1 MADNVY
7 SNQRIIYVEPNDV
20 FDSEADNAQG
30 NLALTPKYEDFC
42 ISFNLII
49 EQYSRYRKSGT
60 TFSKEVFD
68 ENNKPQR
75 MMIQWG
81 LKRDDLFRKRTS
93 TLAGTEHEYGYNY
106 LTTYYTDLGFNSYKE
121 RDEIEGLGVESVQI
135 SYESWYTPTVTIK
148 FVDLRGSA
156 IFGREEAIHIDEKT
170 SMVDNIFG
178 AFFSMPYP
186 LFRLQVKGFF
196 GKPVTYQLTCS
207 GFKGEFNA
215 QTGNFEAVATF
226 IGYSWSLL
234 TDIPFAYLVAAPH
247 DTYYGKYYWDLN
259 VNKPEWGLWSDTDK
273 NDISPIKM
281 TELFERINSELEVI
295 HRGEANEEQSEEL
308 RNNSE
313 NLEEINELNNYFG
326 KYVSALLNKFPK
338 YLQIN
343 STGSDSDQIL
353 LFSESA
359 VTIDEEGEEAVEV
372 SSENN
377 MRKTKEL
384 YQKIFNKTD
393 VNPIDYSS
401 FKELFINNNGNIEV
415 KGINKLSVDE
425 LMKIE
430 FDGLKL
436 TRTSAERLLKEIER
450 KNSMIQTYCC
460 LVDNSDVRRLIENKK
475 KEITNKN
482 NDISNEI
489 ARNANKSIVDII
501 TFKPFIGNVFKLI
514 FCHLE
519 TFCHIMFHA
528 ASEIDKQI
536 LEGKRSPKN
545 LNVNFQD
552 TDNVNN
558 NVYEDEQI
566 PQWPA
571 VYNEGTV
578 TSECGYKSNWNNVYG
593 WVGDF
598 SHNFI
603 EERVVYGLQEGIQII
618 VENKKSVDKEIVSS
632 IFPIIPYDYFGG
644 KSVFG
649 SVIIDNISQ
658 LAGHLGNRIASIIGV
673 FCGNNID
680 ESLAQQIG
688 KLDAYN
694 LYDKKKSVLTYKTIL
709 NTGNVNIEPKN
720 LIDIMFCNDDTYAK
734 KDENGNVIG
743 NVFETVQKIDEKYS
757 RAGRHPIFVN
767 DNNKEGY
774 SLYCH
779 YYDEKLV
786 SYVPSTIKEF
796 GNYKEDFIYNGS
808 ETNPYFD
815 PEVKDN
821 KSHEWLHTCDSSKIY
836 NLTKQS
842 VELNDYSN
850 IYMFNILNDDSSV
863 TFVKNKYSELKNGN
877 IKLLEYNITDD
888 LNNFADTFLYVSD
901 KEYATYFDTE
911 CNLVEKY
918 KEQNQVIV
926 TTDGKYNVIRIEE
939 KEEET
944 TTSTNTNDSFFS
956 KVFFGFKIKDDDKY
970 FKYTPPL
977 PSFDYKKMPSFYFTS
992 PIIFDTSNTNTTDIS
1007 YDNIT
1012 LKDFE
1017 VFFNNNITTKCSIF
1031 GCPFYYNQEQKID
1044 SEKDDDE
1051 YRERVLRS
1059 KAYLFLQTF
1068 VYSKR
1073 SMKMFDEDAR
1083 NKKNGTIELVPKAF
1097 VLCIGG
1103 MLWRKRY
1110 YRKHNI
1116 DPIVFLEKYK
1126 YVTVDNTFIC
1136 KSDNSS
1142 INGKFMF
1149 YTQDTPNTYSVNDF
1163 LKQNEIDYNYEN
1175 RFISLFEDFV
1185 NSTFKSFSEKYEL
1198 FEKHTIDKI
1207 KTLNAIIGNFN
1218 YLKNLKEN
1226 DFANTTSYNNWI
1238 NVWEEILKNLVRKQ
1252 SFDIYKKYQYGCDF
1266 GIICQLNLSTEEETF
1281 FKDLYLKPYVV
1292 CDGCYRLMG
1301 KETSNSE
1308 IKDYDK
1314 IYVKDS
1320 LMEGYIKGFLEAY
1333 NSIVNQQTVNIG
1345 NENGNMNVSLN
1356 TFKCRDLSISIYYY
1370 LKNLWDK
1377 WLVTCHDNAFDVKDY
1392 FDENFVFIDSFYK
1405 NVYHYLAI
1413 NCEKLLKTWNE
1424 LSDNGSLFHFISR
1437 IVSDHGCIFLPVP
1450 DYIGFNGNTQEQDIK
1465 AMEDLFR
1472 PMPYNDMPLPNNNN
1486 KFIVMFTHSPSH
1498 MKTEQNNFKTDSYD
1512 IWSHDI
1518 KNGSLIGKYN
1528 HLRGITDEAKKLF
1541 SSEIKPDEDRKKPL
1555 ASRYGYNVP
1564 SFGIAFGR
1572 QNNHLFKNLRLN
1584 MDNPVM
1590 TEQAIKAQWQ
1600 IALKG
1605 SSDAHSICFIGQDTF
1620 NVFANYSY
1628 NISVE
1633 MMGNAQICPLMY
1645 FQLLNVPLWRGT
1657 YMIYKV
1663 THSMTPG
1670 NMITTIDAMKMNKYA
1685 QPFNTAFF
1693 TVHVN
1698 GKQLATDGNPCD
1710 DDVVTTSSGSGVDGY
1725 LKDAGTLTNYPKVEW
1740 KGDDNAYKLIHWRYR
1755 KSPLTSRIP
1764 SSKAKGGHAIQG
1776 VIYEYETQKIL
1787 TWTVEC
1793 DSYYWGQNS
1802 FGKSVEIDGHVST
1815 IQLGGKD
1822 WVTGKKC
1829 EGYHQG
1835 CSAYCAS
1842 LSGGIKCTEGTMLCQ
1857 DGSGRLFHPGPGPG
1871 DYTEGCILCGKK
1883 TNDDDYGR
1891 RDGNA
1896 SGTFSVSEF
1905 HEDRIFKSADPDV
1918 LFWKNLYNKVVPTLK
1933 NKKVQMQIVE
1943 DYSTKLD
1950 YQKEIIA
1957 VNEVKSNI
1965 STGTGDLVPIKGSLP
1980 DDLKDYVE
1988 IDAIYAKGG
1997 SWQNFGNRVM
2007 PGYSAGQTELWIHE
2021 DTMAA
2026 LKKSV
2031 EYMKNTYNDKYIIII
2046 WDAYRPQKAARQFVD
2061 IYVNAN
2067 GSKKNCDTEYYVD
2080 GSNGGSTFIAPV
2092 HKGSDS
2098 TSPHCKGIALDL
2110 TIGNKNTKEPLSMI
2124 NNASTACKCK
2134 WAKNSYGF
2142 DEFSNLGKGN
2152 NKTNLNLLK
2161 EIMNAGGMTN
2171 KGATNEFWHFQKY
2184 SKTDSKHIYN
2194 GDATYDGS

>member
-81 LKRDDLFRKRTS
+81 LKRNDLFRKRTS

-295 HRGEANEEQSEEL
+295 HRGEANEEQSAEL

-326 KYVSALLNKFPK
+326 KYVTTLLNKFPK

-359 VTIDEEGEEAVEV
+359 VTIDEGEEAVEV

-393 VNPIDYSS
+393 VNPINYSS
-401 FKELFINNNGNIEV
+401 FKELFINENSNIEV
-415 KGINKLSVDE
+415 NGINDLSVDE

-430 FDGLKL
+430 FDDLKL
-436 TRTSAERLLKEIER
+436 TRTSAERLLMEIER
-450 KNSMIQTYCC
+450 KNSMIQRYCC

-489 ARNANKSIVDII
+489 ARNANKSILDII

-578 TSECGYKSNWNNVYG
+578 TSECGYKSNWKNVYG

-680 ESLAQQIG
+680 ENLAQQIG

-796 GNYKEDFIYNGS
+796 GNYKEDFIYNGG

-956 KVFFGFKIKDDDKY
+956 KVFFGFKIKDDG
-970 FKYTPPL
+970 FNYTPQL

-992 PIIFDTSNTNTTDIS
+992 PIISDTSNTNTTDIS

-1017 VFFNNNITTKCSIF
+1017 VFFNNDIKTKCSIF
-1031 GCPFYYNQEQKID
+1031 GCPFYYNQEQKMD

-1073 SMKMFDEDAR
+1073 SMKMFAEDAK

-1110 YRKHNI
+1110 YNKHKI
-1116 DPIVFLEKYK
+1116 DPIVFLSGYK
-1126 YVTVDNTFIC
+1126 KVNVDNTFIC

-1149 YTQDTPNTYSVNDF
+1149 YTQNTPNTYSVNDF

-1198 FEKHTIDKI
+1198 FENHTTNKI
-1207 KTLNAIIGNFN
+1207 STLEAIIENFI
-1218 YLKNLKEN
+1218 YLKDLKE
-1226 DFANTTSYNNWI
+1226 DEFANTTSYNNWI
-1238 NVWEEILKNLVRKQ
+1238 NVWEEILKNLVKKQ
-1252 SFDIYKKYQYGCDF
+1252 SFDIYKKYQYGCNF
-1266 GIICQLNLSTEEETF
+1266 GIICQLNLSTEEESL

-1320 LMEGYIKGFLEAY
+1320 LMEGYLKGFLEAY

-1710 DDVVTTSSGSGVDGY
+1710 DDVVTTSSGSGGRFYGGKITNPVP
-1725 LKDAGTLTNYPKVEW
+1725 KDKINIADK
-1740 KGDDNAYKLIHWRYR
+1740 NAYNLVLLRYNN
-1755 KSPLTSRIP
+1755 
-1764 SSKAKGGHAIQG
+1764 KAIVNRETTYAG
-1776 VIYEYETQKIL
+1776 VIYDYDTDEVI
-1787 TWTVEC
+1787 TWTIQSSEYDDVNPNKNPIKIVP
-1793 DSYYWGQNS
+1793 SS
-1802 FGKSVEIDGHVST
+1802 GK
-1815 IQLGGKD
+1815 
-1822 WVTGKKC
+1822 WVTIGAEHRAGASK
-1829 EGYHQG
+1829 
-1835 CSAYCAS
+1835 YCIHVAN
-1842 LSGGIKCTEGTMLCQ
+1842 
-1857 DGSGRLFHPGPGPG
+1857 GSGIFAKEVRQTPSILATQFNNTTQPSGCLFHMGQKVGKLSKG
-1871 DYTEGCILCGKK
+1871 NRWTEGCILCGEKAPS
-1883 TNDDDYGR
+1883 
-1891 RDGNA
+1891 DGIRSNFDIGQY
-1896 SGTFSVSEF
+1896 S
-1905 HEDRIFKSADPDV
+1905 PDNIITSDNIDV
-1918 LFWKNLYNKVVPTLK
+1918 KWYRNFYDKVVPKICSGTNVYLYVVDDFDRGDVYMEGFTDF
-1933 NKKVQMQIVE
+1933 NNNV
-1943 DYSTKLD
+1943 STK
-1950 YQKEIIA
+1950 EA
-1957 VNEVKSNI
+1957 PS
-1965 STGTGDLVPIKGSLP
+1965 GLVPIRGSLP
-1980 DDLKDYVE
+1980 DDLKDLVIINALYSK
-1988 IDAIYAKGG
+1988 DG
-1997 SWQNFGNRVM
+1997 SQQNFGNCCM
-2007 PGYSAGQTELWIHE
+2007 PGYKPGQTELWIGQN
-2021 DTMAA
+2021 TMKMFENAVRYMNDNYNKTT
-2026 LKKSV
+2026 KK
-2031 EYMKNTYNDKYIIII
+2031 YKLMI
-2046 WDAYRPQKAARQFVD
+2046 WDAYRPQKAAKAFFEKYKANNKGKLT
-2061 IYVNAN
+2061 IPSSTKCLVN
-2067 GSKKNCDTEYYVD
+2067 GCPYKNENCSNTEHARS
-2080 GSNGGSTFIAPV
+2080 GCATFIARV
-2092 HKGSDS
+2092 NDSGS
-2098 TSPHCKGIALDL
+2098 TSPHCKGRAIDL
-2110 TIGNKNTKEPLSMI
+2110 TLADYSTGKPILMVKNGNFTCPWAINT
-2124 NNASTACKCK
+2124 
-2134 WAKNSYGF
+2134 YF
-2142 DEFSNLGKGN
+2142 DEFSNLSN
-2152 NKTNLNLLK
+2152 TSNLNAEGNTLK
-2161 EIMNAGGMTN
+2161 TIMTKGGGFRTYSSEYWHYTGSDRDN
-2171 KGATNEFWHFQKY
+2171 NSGAAN
-2184 SKTDSKHIYN
+2184 
-2194 GDATYDGS
+2194 YDD